1 MLVSCKQIKKIQGEN
16 LVLDNIE
23 LNIEDNDKIAIVGV
37 NGTGK
42 STLLNIVA
50 KKTDYQGEIIYK
62 KDLKISMLDQNPQFD
77 GTKTI
82 SQIIQANLQDGI
94 NEYELKAIVNKF
106 GLDSHEQKAAHLS
119 GGQIKRLALALV
131 LVKPCD
137 LLILDEPTNHLD
149 NRMIDFLEKY
159 LIRFNKGLLLVT
171 HDRYF
176 LERVTNKIIEIDQGH
191 LYLYPGNYE
200 KYLELKQERMSALA
214 SAQRKRKQFLK
225 KELEWVQAGVQARST
240 KQKSRLERFE
250 QLSNI
255 KEIQENKD
263 IEIFDKT
270 TRLGKK
276 TIELIDITK
285 AYKKVLFTPFSYN
298 FKRFDRIGILGDNGT
313 GKSTLLNIIAKKI
326 EPDTGAIIHGST
338 LNIGYFKQGIH
349 DLDLNLKVRDY
360 IDQIATNLVTDSGRI
375 FSGDLLEQFNFDKK
389 LQHTLIGRLSGGQKR
404 RLYLLAI
411 LMQGPNVLILDE
423 PTNDLDIQTMQTL
436 EDYLDRFPGI
446 VITVS
451 HDRYFLDRVC
461 SGLFVIKNH
470 QITYLNG
477 GYSQN
482 IDSFTVEEK
491 EKKETYA
498 SQKQQNRKNKLKLS
512 FQQKKD
518 LENLP
523 DEIDTLE
530 KEIAQI
536 DDALTSANDYETIE
550 RLATRRDQLHDQLEH
565 KSDCYFELLEIHEE
579 IEGNQG

>member
-1 MLVSCKQIKKIQGEN
+1 MLVSCKQIKKFQGEN

-23 LNIEDNDKIAIVGV
+23 LNIEDDDKIAIVGV

-50 KKTDYQGEIIYK
+50 KRTDFLGEIIYK
-62 KDLKISMLDQNPQFD
+62 KDLRIAMLEQNPQFD
-77 GTKTI
+77 GSKTI
-82 SQIIQANLQDGI
+82 TQIIHDNLKEGI

-106 GLDSHEQKAAHLS
+106 GLDSHEQKISHLS

-149 NRMIDFLEKY
+149 NKMIDFLEKY
-159 LIRFNKGLLLVT
+159 LIRFNKALLLVT

-176 LERVTNKIIEIDQGH
+176 LERVTTKIIEIDQSQ

-200 KYLELKQERMSALA
+200 KYLEQKQERTSAMLA
-214 SAQRKRKQFLK
+214 AQHKRKQFLK
-225 KELEWVQAGVQARST
+225 KELEWVRAGVQARST

-250 QLSNI
+250 QLSAISDVSIN
-255 KEIQENKD
+255 QG
-263 IEIFDKT
+263 IEIFEKT

-276 TIELIDITK
+276 TIELIEISK
-285 AYKKVLFTPFSYN
+285 SYEKKLFGPFSYN
-298 FKRFDRIGILGDNGT
+298 FQRYDRIGILGDNGT
-313 GKSTLLNIIAKKI
+313 GKSTLLNIIAKYI
-326 EPDTGAIIHGST
+326 EPDSGEVVHGST

-349 DLDLNLKVRDY
+349 DLDLSLKVKDY
-360 IDQIATNLVTDSGRI
+360 IDQIAINLATDQGQI
-375 FSGDLLEQFNFDKK
+375 YSGDLMEQFNFDKK

-404 RLYLLAI
+404 RLYLLAV

-436 EDYLDRFPGI
+436 EDFLDSFPGI

-461 SGLFVIKNH
+461 SGLFVIKNQH
-470 QITYLNG
+470 ITYLNG

-482 IDSFTVEEK
+482 IDSFTTVVK
-491 EKKETYA
+491 EKKEAYMT
-498 SQKQQNRKNKLKLS
+498 QKEQTRKTKLKLS
-512 FQQKKD
+512 YQQKKD
-518 LENLP
+518 LDSLP
-523 DEIDTLE
+523 GEIDALE
-530 KEIAQI
+530 NEIAAI
-536 DDALTSANDYETIE
+536 DESLSGEVDYDKIE
-550 RLATRRDQLHDQLEH
+550 KIMARRDQAHELLEK
-565 KSDCYFELLEIHEE
+565 KSDCYFELLEIQEE
-579 IEGNQG
+579 IEGNQ

>member
-62 KDLKISMLDQNPQFD
+62 KDLRIAMLDQNPQFE

-82 SQIIQANLQDGI
+82 NQVIRDNLQEGV
-94 NEYELKAIVNKF
+94 NEYELKAIVTKF
-106 GLDSHEQKAAHLS
+106 GLDSHEQKISHLS

-131 LVKPCD
+131 LVQPCD

-149 NRMIDFLEKY
+149 NKMIDFLEKY
-159 LIRFNKGLLLVT
+159 LIRFNKGVLLVT

-176 LERVTNKIIEIDQGH
+176 LERVTNKIIEIDQSQ

-200 KYLELKQERMSALA
+200 NYLEMKQDRTAAMI
-214 SAQRKRKQFLK
+214 SAQHKRKQFLK
-225 KELEWVQAGVQARST
+225 KELEWVRAGVQARST

-250 QLSNI
+250 QLSNVSDV
-255 KEIQENKD
+255 QQGKD
-263 IEIFDKT
+263 IEIFEKT

-276 TIELIDITK
+276 TIELVDISK
-285 AYKKVLFTPFSYN
+285 SYEKKLFESFSYN
-298 FKRFDRIGILGDNGT
+298 FQRYDRIGILGDNGT
-313 GKSTLLNIIAKKI
+313 GKSTLLNIIAKII
-326 EPDTGAIIHGST
+326 EPDSGEVIHGST

-349 DLDLNLKVRDY
+349 DLDLNLKVREY
-360 IDQIATNLVTDSGRI
+360 IDRISLNLATDQGVIASN
-375 FSGDLLEQFNFDKK
+375 DLLEQFNFDKK
-389 LQHTLIGRLSGGQKR
+389 LQHTLIARLSGGQKR

-423 PTNDLDIQTMQTL
+423 PTNDLDIQTMATL
-436 EDYLDRFPGI
+436 EDFLDSFPGI

-470 QITYLNG
+470 HITYMNG

-482 IDSFTVEEK
+482 VDSFTTVVK
-491 EKKETYA
+491 DKKEAYTN
-498 SQKQQNRKNKLKLS
+498 QKEQTRKTKLKLS
-512 FQQKKD
+512 YQQKKD
-518 LENLP
+518 LDSLP
-523 DEIDTLE
+523 
-530 KEIAQI
+530 
-536 DDALTSANDYETIE
+536 NDI
-550 RLATRRDQLHDQLEH
+550 DQLENEIAAIDESLSSTTDFGEIETLASRREELH
-565 KSDCYFELLEIHEE
+565 ESLEQKSDYYFELLEIQEE
-579 IEGNQG
+579 IEGNQ